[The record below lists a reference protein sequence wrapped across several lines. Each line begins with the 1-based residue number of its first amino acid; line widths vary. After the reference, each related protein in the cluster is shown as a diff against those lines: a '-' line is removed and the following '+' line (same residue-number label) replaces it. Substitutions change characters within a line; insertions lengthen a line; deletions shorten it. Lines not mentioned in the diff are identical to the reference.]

1 MALFHMRMKD
11 GSMVPTSCRRIRAEI
26 DGQPF
31 WFAVHEVQGRVAKTI
46 SHFGSGIRVCDLPY
60 EAAFAMHA
68 RRDERVI
75 ACEALQHLANRIG
88 PARMRTTLQEAE
100 RKFDS
105 GALAHPEHQPQS

>member
-1 MALFHMRMKD
+1 MRMAD
-11 GSMVPTSCRRIRAEI
+11 GSTVETTCRRIRAEI

-46 SHFGSGIRVCDLPY
+46 SHFASGIRVCDLPY

-75 ACEALQHLANRIG
+75 ALEALAHLAKQVG
-88 PARMRTTLQEAE
+88 PDRMRQKLSEAE
-100 RKFDS
+100 RKYSPD
-105 GALAHPEHQPQS
+105 ALAHPVQQPQG

>member
-31 WFAVHEVQGRVAKTI
+31 WFAVHEVQDRVAKTI
-46 SHFGSGIRVCDLPY
+46 SHFASGIRVCDLPY

-75 ACEALQHLANRIG
+75 ACEALKYLAERIG
-88 PARMRTTLQEAE
+88 PSRMRTALQEAE
-100 RKFDS
+100 RKVDS
-105 GALAHPEHQPQS
+105 GALAHPVHQLQG